1 MAVQSPKRDVKI
13 TQKEAL
19 SSQDPIL
26 FQIDIFKKHKYPD
39 LSGVL
44 FAPPRGN
51 LRFQLRSALGTWF
64 SIFR

>member
-19 SSQDPIL
+19 SSQDPNL

-44 FAPPRGN
+44 FAPPPVCVRQTGPED
-51 LRFQLRSALGTWF
+51 RQCF
-64 SIFR
+64 